1 MTILMMN
8 RNNCTPKSIAE
19 ILSLRYQWE
28 CIVSNYKIKNCHG
41 TADNLKWFIKY
52 GMRSNRFRPN
62 FDEAMVIAKEIINE
76 VKKNEYENINLP
88 GLHR

>member
-1 MTILMMN
+1 MMN
-8 RNNCTPKSIAE
+8 RNNYTPKSIAE

-28 CIVSNYKIKNCHG
+28 CIVSNYKIKDCHG
-41 TADNLKWFIKY
+41 TLDNLKWFTKY

-62 FDEAMVIAKEIINE
+62 FEVAMNLAKEIINE

>member
-1 MTILMMN
+1 MMSPN
-8 RNNCTPKSIAE
+8 SYTPRSIGE

-28 CIVSNYKIKNCHG
+28 SIVSNYKLKDCNG
-41 TADNLKWFIKY
+41 TIDNLKWFIQY

-62 FDEAMVIAKEIINE
+62 FDEAMFIAKEIVNE
-76 VKKNEYENINLP
+76 MKKYENVNLS

>member
-41 TADNLKWFIKY
+41 TLDNLKWFIKY

-62 FDEAMVIAKEIINE
+62 FDEAMNLAKEIINE
-76 VKKNEYENINLP
+76 MKRYENPNLSS
-88 GLHR
+88 LHR